1 MGLLFRSSQRHFN
14 VKEWTE
20 ITIDGIGCL
29 HFRIEKEVA
38 RQIYGT
44 QNVPILNYKDPVTA
58 KFVRDAHW
66 IKGDVCRGVH
76 NLTKSTLSNVVKGEG
91 AAFWKGQQK
100 QIKETI
106 HECGICR
113 RFDEKLC
120 RPNLGKSLFRCR
132 AGAPPFEYISLDPLG
147 SVRVQ
152 MTGSHSGK
160 VTPLIICDLNTG
172 AVSVQHMMGIRA
184 EHVFLALQRLQY
196 IFGTEI
202 VMGFTDAGSQLG
214 RILGKKSG

>member
-1 MGLLFRSSQRHFN
+1 MCQTRLVLSKVEYLKATGKHFLLTQLLRFSGWTCMLELARSKEKNKGTREEPNLREVDIRKEAMGLIFRSSQKHFS
-14 VKEWTE
+14 VKEWSE

-76 NLTKSTLSNVVKGEG
+76 NLTKSTLSNVVKGEA
-91 AAFWKGQQK
+91 AAFWKGQQR
-100 QIKETI
+100 QIKGTI
-106 HECGICR
+106 RECGICR

-120 RPNLGKSLFRCR
+120 QPHLGKSLF
-132 AGAPPFEYISLDPLG
+132 
-147 SVRVQ
+147 
-152 MTGSHSGK
+152 
-160 VTPLIICDLNTG
+160 
-172 AVSVQHMMGIRA
+172 
-184 EHVFLALQRLQY
+184 
-196 IFGTEI
+196 
-202 VMGFTDAGSQLG
+202 
-214 RILGKKSG
+214 